1 MDFKNKYLK
10 YKFKYMKLKE
20 QIGGRIYSSLE
31 HDEHKK
37 NLPFEKNITYQ
48 DHKFT
53 CKILKP
59 NNMKEEIGH
68 LRFRMESSDGH
79 AYAMIELDKSKEN
92 GIGYGVIIYYNQKP
106 YVYVTL
112 RVFPK
117 YKFCCPMGIQK
128 NPFIKLPVSKS
139 SFLLHSFWASFVR
152 EKYPDVEYCL
162 VPPVGSMLHLFI
174 KHLKFNN
181 GHFIPIAAG
190 FFGDLEYL
198 FDEKYNEIKI
208 EQYKNYENF
217 KLIPELTNRLENF
230 DIEKEKII
238 INEKFEKKE
247 TILKKYWDDELK
259 DELEEQLK
267 KDKENYEKIKE
278 DIKEEILEEYNEAIK
293 ENIKRKN
300 KRLVKLNEKLSNLI
314 NSIKHS
320 DNLTIE
326 KKLNRFKYGFI
337 TKIKKYRKDKDD
349 FIFPNPINKF
359 FNKEGIEMITI
370 TYKDSTIDL
379 KYSDFKQCI
388 KWNMSN
394 DNNYSEHFWNNPLIT
409 IRVDDL
415 NKKWIELTNLF

>member
-1 MDFKNKYLK
+1 MDFKSKYLK
-10 YKFKYMKLKE
+10 YKNKYIQLKK
-20 QIGGRIYSSLE
+20 QIGGREYSSLE
-31 HDEHKK
+31 NDEYEK

-48 DHKFT
+48 NHKLT

-59 NNMKEEIGH
+59 NDMKEEINH
-68 LRFRMESSDGH
+68 LRFRMEPNDGH
-79 AYAMIELDKSKEN
+79 AYAMDELDESKEN
-92 GIGYGVIIYYNQKP
+92 GIGYGVIIYYDQEP

-128 NPFIKLPVSKS
+128 NPFIKLPVRKS

-152 EKYPDVEYCL
+152 EKYPDIEYCL

-174 KHLKFNN
+174 VHLKFKNEN
-181 GHFIPIAAG
+181 FIPIAAG

-230 DIEKEKII
+230 DIDKKKNE
-238 INEKFEKKE
+238 IN
-247 TILKKYWDDELK
+247 KKYERMQKRTK
-259 DELEEQLK
+259 DYWESELEDS
-267 KDKENYEKIKE
+267 KDYKDYEKIKE
-278 DIKEEILEEYNEAIK
+278 EILLDYNEKIEKNIRRKKDAID
-293 ENIKRKN
+293 RLN
-300 KRLVKLNEKLSNLI
+300 KQLSNLLKGI
-314 NSIKHS
+314 EPSNNS
-320 DNLTIE
+320 TIE
-326 KKLNRFKYGFI
+326 KKLNRFKYRFI
-337 TKIKKYRKDKDD
+337 SKIKQYRKNKYD

-359 FNKEGIEMITI
+359 FNKDGIEMITI

-379 KYSDFKQCI
+379 KYSDFKKCI
-388 KWNMSN
+388 KWNLNN

-409 IRVDDL
+409 IRVGDL
-415 NKKWIELTNLF
+415 NKKWIELTSL